1 MIPNLGFIWVIFDR
15 SKLDGPPAEVISQKE
30 RSTPVEVANGYIGS
44 TDVRLSL
51 ADRGRPAD
59 VITLTSEQYLE
70 LSDLLINKTDFA
82 GIELAVKSTR
92 EWIDKVK
99 ELSGASKVGVSVE
112 GQLPLQPDHR
122 PSEDQAAA
130 QGSGTISD
138 MVNIPPVNILRAVK
152 KRKRVSD
159 GRGEENPTTNDLAHG
174 LVKINDQ
181 PGAQAAPQA
190 TSSDAA
196 NLLSTNLVRKKSKLQ
211 L

>member
-1 MIPNLGFIWVIFDR
+1 MEYRQECAAGRLVGFIWVIFDR
-15 SKLDGPPAEVISQKE
+15 
-30 RSTPVEVANGYIGS
+30 T
-44 TDVRLSL
+44 
-51 ADRGRPAD
+51 DRGRPAD

-138 MVNIPPVNILRAVK
+138 MVNIPSVHILRAVK

-159 GRGEENPTTNDLAHG
+159 GRGEKNPTTNDLAHG
-174 LVKINDQ
+174 SVKINDQ